1 MAQTRKQ
8 NKVAEMALTGFAK
21 GTPKVSVQE
30 WEKNGVCKERDDL
43 DLDEADGDDDE
54 DDGDDGVSLQK
65 DTESISMGVGEE
77 WGCKEQDDLDLDDG
91 R

>member
-1 MAQTRKQ
+1 M
-8 NKVAEMALTGFAK
+8 V
-21 GTPKVSVQE
+21 
-30 WEKNGVCKERDDL
+30 DDN
-43 DLDEADGDDDE
+43 EDDDDDGKDVDDDVE

-91 R
+91 RW